1 MNISANLLL
10 SRKADATNRKGAHTL
25 PLERNMDYMKKILVL
40 EDEPSIRSF
49 VVINLRRSGY
59 EPIEAATG
67 EEALE
72 KLKQNPDTLVALLD
86 VMLPD
91 IDGFEV
97 CRRIRATGS
106 KMGILMLSA
115 KSQEMDKI
123 TGLMTGADDY
133 VTKPFSPAELL
144 ARVDALYRRIGGS
157 ENTEDVLSSGPFVLH
172 LRSRTLDKNSEHIRL
187 TQTEFAIMK
196 LFMENP
202 GRALSR
208 EDILHA
214 VWGADYN
221 GEVKIVDV
229 TSAAC
234 ASRSRTT
241 RPNRNTSPP
250 SGATA
255 ISGATEAMQ
264 DVTPTPAGEP
274 KQENTFRGLFSRMA
288 MGQCVHAA
296 LCVAIGAAIG
306 LSAGRVSTALGIIL
320 GILAAAAGAVIC
332 ALWFRRHVSRPVEQ
346 ITEVTRTI
354 AGGRY
359 GTELPVQRDDELG
372 RLATA
377 INELSQEIS
386 RSEKMQSEF
395 ISSISHELRTP
406 LTAITG
412 WSETLMFDTAIQGDS
427 RRGIAIIS
435 KEAARL
441 TSLVEE
447 LLEFTR
453 IQDGRFNLSME
464 LLDIESELEDTIF
477 TYQELLRQD
486 GMQLIYNPPEEEIP
500 LVPGDPERLK
510 QVFLNILDN
519 AAKYAR
525 DGKTIEV
532 SVFSDSEAATIQFRD
547 HGPGIPENELP
558 HVKEKFFKGEKHK
571 ARGSGIGLA
580 VCDEIITR
588 SGGTLTIA
596 NAPGGGTL
604 VSVRLPF
611 APESGN

>member
-1 MNISANLLL
+1 
-10 SRKADATNRKGAHTL
+10 
-25 PLERNMDYMKKILVL
+25 
-40 EDEPSIRSF
+40 
-49 VVINLRRSGY
+49 
-59 EPIEAATG
+59 
-67 EEALE
+67 
-72 KLKQNPDTLVALLD
+72 
-86 VMLPD
+86 
-91 IDGFEV
+91 
-97 CRRIRATGS
+97 
-106 KMGILMLSA
+106 
-115 KSQEMDKI
+115 
-123 TGLMTGADDY
+123 
-133 VTKPFSPAELL
+133 
-144 ARVDALYRRIGGS
+144 
-157 ENTEDVLSSGPFVLH
+157 
-172 LRSRTLDKNSEHIRL
+172 
-187 TQTEFAIMK
+187 
-196 LFMENP
+196 
-202 GRALSR
+202 
-208 EDILHA
+208 
-214 VWGADYN
+214 
-221 GEVKIVDV
+221 
-229 TSAAC
+229 
-234 ASRSRTT
+234 
-241 RPNRNTSPP
+241 
-250 SGATA
+250 
-255 ISGATEAMQ
+255 MQ

-320 GILAAAAGAVIC
+320 GILAAAAGAVVC

-477 TYQELLRQD
+477 TDQELLRQD

-532 SVFSDSEAATIQFRD
+532 SVFSDSEAATIQFSD